1 MLCHMSTVGKHYR
14 LIELVLRHH
23 PHLID
28 CYSPL
33 RSVEKKYTVLE
44 TGLLCT
50 KDTFLFFLSLYN
62 CLFYH
67 NHLVLTLHEYT
78 TYTPSKLNVVYC

>member
-50 KDTFLFFLSLYN
+50 KDTFSISYLYFF
-62 CLFYH
+62 FH
-67 NHLVLTLHEYT
+67 FTI
-78 TYTPSKLNVVYC
+78 VYFITII